1 MYFYFILLFKFL
13 DILKQQGVLFDILQI
28 LISQEHMSFKTY
40 IYIYLYIGQSCEIQ
54 TKFKLDNL
62 ELRQGN
68 YIKMGH

>member
-1 MYFYFILLFKFL
+1 
-13 DILKQQGVLFDILQI
+13 
-28 LISQEHMSFKTY
+28 MSFKTY